1 MPMNQALEH
10 FIFSNEVSWATFV
23 APSKAL
29 PIISCD
35 LASERGLV
43 IPDITNYGR
52 ARGIAF
58 RGEKPVAGTLELHAF
73 PNYLGSLLKAMM
85 TSVVSTQQGAMT
97 AWRHKLLFAD
107 GSPTGSLSIE
117 KQYDGP
123 SGSNAQFARGVKI
136 SKCVISCKA
145 KEPAT
150 FKFDLV
156 AQDEAWSGGT
166 WENGASAPAAPT
178 TPVPYPATLQL
189 PFRFDIGQ
197 LLYGGTLAL
206 TSGEIVVTGGT
217 AIAYTEMVEITID
230 MKQDDVYVLN
240 NTPCVGALRDQGRK
254 ISIKMDLDWIG
265 VDDDYVDYHRAGT
278 EGVLQLRFVGRTI
291 VAGPPT
297 YYEEMFITLP
307 RVAPAKAAPPPIGGD
322 KKRRVQTVVYEAL
335 YENTTTGKDFGLVI
349 QNEETSI

>member
-10 FIFSNEVSWATFV
+10 FIFSNEVTWATFV

-35 LASERGLV
+35 LGSDRGLV
-43 IPDITNYGR
+43 MPDTTNYGR

-58 RGEKPVAGTLELHAF
+58 PGEKPVAGTLELHAF
-73 PNYLGSLLKAMM
+73 PNYIGSILRAML
-85 TSVVSTQQGAMT
+85 TGVISTQQGVTT
-97 AWRHKLLFAD
+97 AWRHKLLFVD
-107 GSPTGSLSIE
+107 GSPTGSLSTE

-123 SGSNAQFARGVKI
+123 AGSNAHFARGVKI
-136 SKCVISCKA
+136 AKCVISCKA

-166 WENGASAPAAPT
+166 WEDGTSAPAAPT

-189 PFRFDIGQ
+189 PFRFDIGT

-206 TSGEIVVTGGT
+206 TSGEIVVTGGVP
-217 AIAYTEMVEITID
+217 IAYTEMVEITIE
-230 MKQDDVYVLN
+230 MKQDAVYVLN
-240 NTPCVGALRDQGRK
+240 NTPCAGALRDQGRQ
-254 ISIKMDLDWIG
+254 ISIKMDLDWVG
-265 VDDDYVDYHRAGT
+265 VDDDYVDYHRAST
-278 EGVLQLRFVGRTI
+278 ETTLQLRFVGRRI
-291 VAGPPT
+291 VTGPPN
-297 YYEEMFITLP
+297 YDEEMFITLP
-307 RVAPAKAAPPPIGGD
+307 RVKPAQGSPPPLAGE
-322 KKRRVQTVVYEAL
+322 KKRRKQTVVYEAL
-335 YENTTTGKDFGLVI
+335 YEDTTTDKDFGLVI